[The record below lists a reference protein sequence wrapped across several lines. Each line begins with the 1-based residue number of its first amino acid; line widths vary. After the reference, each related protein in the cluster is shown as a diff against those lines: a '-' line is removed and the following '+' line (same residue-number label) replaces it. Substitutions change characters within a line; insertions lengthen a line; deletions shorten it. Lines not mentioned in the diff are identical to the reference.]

1 MTTSLRKSLRLS
13 SSAAAAV
20 AIVLYGILARF
31 FLTPPTITIPSEQGA
46 SVFLSTDV
54 DTSLRP
60 SLEKAIL
67 DAKQSVLLIIYSL
80 SDPSIVHALKQV
92 SQRGVSVTVIHDPVE
107 TPDARFLL
115 GKKVSCYPRRGRGLM
130 HTKLLVIDHACVW
143 IGSANMSTRSL
154 TEQGNLVVGLD
165 SPLFAAAIEDL
176 SSAMIDQTPLR
187 SPPAVL
193 ENAES
198 RWTLYFHPY
207 HGKESLQ
214 ALVSKIEAAS
224 RRVFVAMF
232 TFTHPDLVSALC
244 QAKKRGVDVRV
255 VFDQESARQ
264 TSRTAFI
271 RLKRNGVP
279 CGYRTKVGLLHYKA
293 ALIDDL
299 LVAGSCNWTKAGFF
313 FNHEALLF
321 VDPVPSC
328 HKEWIERWW
337 NAVERTSSMTAAA
350 PTNKSERK

>member
-1 MTTSLRKSLRLS
+1 M
-13 SSAAAAV
+13 
-20 AIVLYGILARF
+20 AILLYGLLARF
-31 FLTPPTITIPSEQGA
+31 FFIPPTIVIPPEQGA
-46 SVFLSTDV
+46 SIFLSTDV

-67 DAKQSVLLIIYSL
+67 DAKESVLLIIYSL
-80 SDPSIVHALKQV
+80 SDPSIIHALKKA
-92 SQRGVSVTVIHDPVE
+92 SQRGVHVTVVHDPVE
-107 TPDARFLL
+107 TSNAQAFL
-115 GKKVSCYPRRGRGLM
+115 GKKALCFPRRGRGLM
-130 HTKLLVIDHACVW
+130 HNKLLVIDHRFVW

-154 TEQGNLVVGLD
+154 TEQGNLVAGLE
-165 SPLFAAAIEDL
+165 SPSFAAAIEEL
-176 SSAMIDQTPLR
+176 SSALIGQKPLR

-193 ENAES
+193 QNGLS

-214 ALVSKIEAAS
+214 TLISKIEQAS

-232 TFTHPDLVSALC
+232 TFTHPDLVSSLC

-255 VFDQESARQ
+255 IFDQESARQ
-264 TSRTAFI
+264 TSRKAFV
-271 RLKRNGVP
+271 RFKRSGVP
-279 CGYRTKVGLLHYKA
+279 CGYRTKAGLLHYKA

-313 FNHEALLF
+313 FNHEAMVF
-321 VDPVPSC
+321 VDPIPSC

-337 NAVERTSSMTAAA
+337 RAVEQASGG
-350 PTNKSERK
+350 